1 MSMTITRIF
10 KVWLWSV
17 GCRLCDAQIPTL
29 CDMLH
34 LFSEKNLK
42 EFSFL
47 NLDGKNEVDIWI
59 EDNAL
64 SATGL
69 KTLICTIM
77 ECRRNNMSIDFS
89 IIHNPLGNSG
99 IEELL
104 TNYYLHN
111 SESLDTLNLNGCS
124 MTDLGVEKLLQVFQ
138 SLDGKN
144 TIYALNLSGIIIDL
158 SP

>member
-1 MSMTITRIF
+1 
-10 KVWLWSV
+10 
-17 GCRLCDAQIPTL
+17 
-29 CDMLH
+29 
-34 LFSEKNLK
+34 
-42 EFSFL
+42 
-47 NLDGKNEVDIWI
+47 
-59 EDNAL
+59 
-64 SATGL
+64 
-69 KTLICTIM
+69 M

-124 MTDLGVEKLLQVFQ
+124 MTGLGVEKLLQVFQ

>member
-1 MSMTITRIF
+1 
-10 KVWLWSV
+10 
-17 GCRLCDAQIPTL
+17 
-29 CDMLH
+29 
-34 LFSEKNLK
+34 
-42 EFSFL
+42 
-47 NLDGKNEVDIWI
+47 
-59 EDNAL
+59 
-64 SATGL
+64 
-69 KTLICTIM
+69 
-77 ECRRNNMSIDFS
+77 MSIDFS

-144 TIYALNLSGIIIDL
+144 TIYALNLSGIIIAL
-158 SP
+158 SSY